1 MAGRGARSEP
11 SAPQSCGTREP
22 CWVPEST
29 TRQSQEGS
37 CLGTRSPSLDFV
49 PHLFLAWGMPL
60 LLRKSSAQA
69 RIEGWDPRNRSD
81 DDYAVVDDTIVGRI
95 YREMIIGKPKWRWFV
110 QQIPE
115 AGPGRPVPPPNQ
127 GMADTLDEAKAA
139 FAKRY
144 EEVKRGGSA
153 CNPRFRGSLI

>member
-1 MAGRGARSEP
+1 
-11 SAPQSCGTREP
+11 
-22 CWVPEST
+22 
-29 TRQSQEGS
+29 
-37 CLGTRSPSLDFV
+37 
-49 PHLFLAWGMPL
+49 MPL
-60 LLRKSSAQA
+60 LPRKSSAQA